1 MRFKQA
7 NGISLLNNSLQSHL
21 DRTTSETH
29 LRIPLSTMDAVTQS
43 QNLSVAHTGIE
54 QLQNDNAHP
63 TGGSITQGKKEPTL
77 GWKTHE
83 TGSGATIEGARE
95 VRTR

>member
-29 LRIPLSTMDAVTQS
+29 LRIPLSTMDAVAQS
-43 QNLSVAHTGIE
+43 QNLSVAHTCIE
-54 QLQNDNAHP
+54 RLQNDNAHP
-63 TGGSITQGKKEPTL
+63 GGRSKEQEPEEPTL
-77 GWKTHE
+77 GWKTCE
-83 TGSGATIEGARE
+83 TGSEATIE
-95 VRTR
+95 V